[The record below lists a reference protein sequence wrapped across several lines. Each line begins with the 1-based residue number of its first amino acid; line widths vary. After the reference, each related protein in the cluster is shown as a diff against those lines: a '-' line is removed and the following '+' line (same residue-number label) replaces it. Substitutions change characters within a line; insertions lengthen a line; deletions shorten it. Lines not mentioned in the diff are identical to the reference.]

1 MDIINKDTLNSE
13 TEEQKKVM
21 KRTIKD
27 SVFTDLFKNIKYTFQ
42 LYKALHPEDEDVTK
56 KDIIPIT
63 LENILLADIYND
75 LGFQVK
81 DKILIL
87 VEAQS
92 TWTMNIIIRML
103 MYLAETYNKY
113 FKKTKQSLYGSK
125 KVSFPKPEL
134 YMIYIGEKGNK
145 KEIISLTE
153 EFLGGKESSIEVK
166 VKVIFDGKKGDIIN
180 QYITFTK
187 IYNEQVKVYG
197 RTRKAVM
204 ETIRICTERDV
215 LKEYL
220 IEREKEVI
228 SIMMSLF
235 DKEEIFDT
243 FIYNVAKESEEKGR
257 IISTI
262 EMCKEFGIS
271 FSDTVNKI
279 SSKFSLTKSEAE
291 NKVKECW

>member
-1 MDIINKDTLNSE
+1 MERKNNSDIIDEGIAKY
-13 TEEQKKVM
+13 
-21 KRTIKD
+21 TIKD
-27 SVFTDLFKNIKYTFQ
+27 SVFTDLFKNIKYTLQ
-42 LYKALHPEDEDVTK
+42 LYKALHPEDENVTED
-56 KDIIPIT
+56 DIIPIT
-63 LENILLADIYND
+63 LENILLVDIYND

-81 DKILIL
+81 DKLLIL

-134 YMIYIGEKGNK
+134 YMIYIGEKGSK

-153 EFLGGKESSIEVK
+153 EFLNGEESSVEVK
-166 VKVIFDGKKGDIIN
+166 VRVLFDGKKGDIIN
-180 QYITFTK
+180 QYITFTN
-187 IYNEQVKVYG
+187 IYNEQVKLYG
-197 RTRKAVM
+197 RVRKAVT
-204 ETIRICTERDV
+204 ETIRICRSKDI

-220 IEREKEVI
+220 TEREKEVV

-243 FIYNVAKESEEKGR
+243 FMYNVAKESEEKG
-257 IISTI
+257 IQKGVTSMVK
-262 EMCKEFGIS
+262 MCKEFGVS
-271 FSDTVNKI
+271 VSDTIKRI
-279 SSKFSLTKSEAE
+279 SSEFSLEESEAE
-291 NKVKECW
+291 RKVKEIW

>member
-1 MDIINKDTLNSE
+1 MEEKNNFTSAINDGIAKY
-13 TEEQKKVM
+13 
-21 KRTIKD
+21 TIKD

-42 LYKALHPEDEDVTK
+42 LYKALHPEDKDVTEN
-56 KDIIPIT
+56 DIIPIT

-81 DKILIL
+81 DKLLIL

-103 MYLAETYNKY
+103 MYIAETYNKY

-153 EFLGGKESSIEVK
+153 EFLGGKESCIEVK

-180 QYITFTK
+180 QYIAFTK
-187 IYNEQVKVYG
+187 IYNEQVKIYG
-197 RTRKAVM
+197 RTRKAVT

>member
-1 MDIINKDTLNSE
+1 VKEKNDSDMIDKGIAKY
-13 TEEQKKVM
+13 
-21 KRTIKD
+21 TIKD
-27 SVFTDLFKNIKYTFQ
+27 SVFTDLFKNIKYTLQ
-42 LYKALHPEDEDVTK
+42 LYKALHPEDEDATED
-56 KDIIPIT
+56 DIIPIT
-63 LENILLADIYND
+63 LENILLVDIYND

-81 DKILIL
+81 DKLLIL

-134 YMIYIGEKGNK
+134 YMIYVSEKGNK

-153 EFLGGKESSIEVK
+153 EFLDGEESSIEVK
-166 VKVIFDGKKGDIIN
+166 VKVLFDGKKGDIIN
-180 QYITFTK
+180 QYVAFTK
-187 IYNEQVKVYG
+187 VYNEQVKIYG
-197 RTRKAVM
+197 RTRKAVT
-204 ETIRICTERDV
+204 ETIRICKSKDV

-220 IEREKEVI
+220 TEREKEVI

-243 FIYNVAKESEEKGR
+243 FMYNVAKESEEKGIQKGG
-257 IISTI
+257 IIAMVK
-262 EMCKEFGIS
+262 MCKEFGVS
-271 FSDTVNKI
+271 VSDTIKRI
-279 SSKFSLTKSEAE
+279 SSEFSLEESEAE
-291 NKVKECW
+291 IKVKEIW